1 MSCWY
6 KETLSDLDIVVSSRV
21 RLARNLANLPFSYR
35 MNKEMLDT
43 LKNKVKD
50 AISDL
55 NLELKFIEMDDVPKM
70 EIDAMV
76 ERHVIS
82 PDFAKN
88 CKGRA
93 IAISDDET
101 VSIMIG
107 EEDHLRIQVITA
119 GLTLKEAYETADKL
133 DTELNSRLSFAYDSE
148 LGFLT
153 ECPTNIGT
161 GLRASVMLHLPMLEA
176 SGEIGGI
183 YDAVAKIGLTIR
195 GTYGEG
201 SGSAASLYQVSNQ
214 ITLGISE
221 TAAIENLIAIA
232 QRIVERENAARNS
245 VDKTELEDSVMRAYG
260 ILKNARILSSEEFMK
275 LISRI
280 KLGISLGIIKTD
292 IHPVGLLVEAQ
303 PAMLM
308 RKFGLMTPRERDETR
323 AKLLRELL

>member
-6 KETLSDLDIVVSSRV
+6 KDSLSAGDIIVSSRV
-21 RLARNLANLPFSYR
+21 RLARNLSSIPFPCR
-35 MNKEMLDT
+35 MNKEMLST
-43 LKNKVKD
+43 LKNNVKA

-55 NLELKFIEMDDVPKM
+55 DLKLNFIEMDDVPQN

-88 CKGRA
+88 CVGRA

-107 EEDHLRIQVITA
+107 EEDHLRIQVIRA
-119 GLTLKEAYETADKL
+119 GLSLKEAYDVADRL
-133 DTELNSRLSFAYDSE
+133 DTKLNSELGFAYDPE

-161 GLRASVMLHLPMLEA
+161 GLRASVMLHLPMLES

-195 GTYGEG
+195 GMYGEG
-201 SGSAASLYQVSNQ
+201 SVSAASLYQVSNQ

-221 TAAIENLIAIA
+221 TAAIENLIAISN
-232 QRIVERENAARNS
+232 RVVERESSRRKDVNK
-245 VDKTELEDSVMRAYG
+245 VDVEDSVMRAYG
-260 ILKNARILSSEEFMK
+260 ILKNARILTSEEFMQ

-280 KLGISLGIIKTD
+280 KLGIYLGIIKSD
-292 IHPVGLLVEAQ
+292 IHPVTALVEAQ
-303 PAMLM
+303 PSMLM
-308 RKFGLMTPRERDETR
+308 RKFGSMTPRERDETR
-323 AKLLRELL
+323 AKMIREIL

>member
-6 KETLSDLDIVVSSRV
+6 KKDGTEGDIVVSSRV
-21 RLARNLANLPFSYR
+21 RLARNLADLPFSCR
-35 MNKEMLDT
+35 MTAEMLET
-43 LKNKVKD
+43 LKQRVKE
-50 AISDL
+50 ALADL
-55 NLELKFIEMDDVPKM
+55 FIKLQFIEMDDVPKT
-70 EIDAMV
+70 EIEAMV

-88 CKGRA
+88 HTGRA
-93 IAISDDET
+93 IAISSDES

-107 EEDHLRIQVITA
+107 EEDHLRIQVIS
-119 GLTLKEAYETADKL
+119 GGFSLKEAYEIADKL
-133 DTELNSRLSFAYDSE
+133 DTELNAKLGFAYDSE

-176 SGEIGGI
+176 SGEISGI
-183 YDAVAKIGLTIR
+183 FDAVAKIGLTIR

-201 SGSAASLYQVSNQ
+201 SECLASLYQVSNQ

-221 TAAIENLIAIA
+221 TAAIENLVAISN
-232 QRIVERENAARNS
+232 RIVERENAGRNA
-245 VDKTELEDSVMRAYG
+245 TEQIELEDLVMRAYG
-260 ILKNARILSSEEFMK
+260 ILKNARILTSEEFMK

-280 KLGISLGIIKTD
+280 KLGISLGIIKTE
-292 IHPVGLLVEAQ
+292 INPIELLVLAR

-308 RKFGLMTPRERDETR
+308 RKFGSLSPRERDETR
-323 AKLLRELL
+323 AKMIREVL